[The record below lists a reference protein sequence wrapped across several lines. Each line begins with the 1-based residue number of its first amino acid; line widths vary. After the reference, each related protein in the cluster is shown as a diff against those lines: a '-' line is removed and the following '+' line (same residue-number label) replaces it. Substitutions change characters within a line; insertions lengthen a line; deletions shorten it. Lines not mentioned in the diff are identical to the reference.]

1 MKKILIPII
10 IVLVIIIGFAVWY
23 FLPKNTN
30 SGPEE
35 KVQMFPIESI
45 NGQDFLITL
54 LGNQSSGYEWNANY
68 DAEAVEFVT
77 REYVE
82 MDKSLM
88 NGAGLEK
95 FTFKALKEGVTQ
107 IEFVFKKPAEKDDKA
122 VDRVYYEVTVK
133 PSF

>member
-1 MKKILIPII
+1 MRKILIPTI
-10 IVLVIIIGFAVWY
+10 IVLAIVIGFVVWY
-23 FLPKNTN
+23 FLPKNST
-30 SGPEE
+30 EE
-35 KVQMFPIESI
+35 KIQMFPTEAI
-45 NGQDFLITL
+45 NGQNFLITL

-82 MDKSLM
+82 MDKTLA

-107 IEFVFKKPAEKDDKA
+107 IEFVFKKPVEEDDKA
-122 VDRVYYEVTVK
+122 IDRIYYQITVK
-133 PSF
+133 SNI